1 MSERLEIGIDLEKEK
16 CLPEY
21 ASKQAAGADVKAH
34 ITEEML
40 LKPGTSILIPT
51 GIYLEIPNGYEVQIR
66 PRSGLALKQQITVL
80 NSPGTIDSD
89 YRGEIKIILINHG
102 KSDFIITPG
111 MRIAQMVFAPVMQ
124 AVFIRKSDL
133 TTTKRGE
140 GGFGHTGTH

>member
-1 MSERLEIGIDLEKEK
+1 MSKRLEVGISWEEEKWI
-16 CLPEY
+16 PEY
-21 ASKQAAGADVKAH
+21 ASEQAAGADVKAH

-40 LKPGTSILIPT
+40 MEPGTSLLIPT
-51 GIYLEIPNGYEVQIR
+51 GIYLEIPIGYEVQIR

-89 YRGEIKIILINHG
+89 YRGEIKVILINHG
-102 KSDFIITPG
+102 KSDFIVTPG

-124 AVFIRKSDL
+124 AVFTRKSDL
-133 TTTKRGE
+133 AVTKRGK